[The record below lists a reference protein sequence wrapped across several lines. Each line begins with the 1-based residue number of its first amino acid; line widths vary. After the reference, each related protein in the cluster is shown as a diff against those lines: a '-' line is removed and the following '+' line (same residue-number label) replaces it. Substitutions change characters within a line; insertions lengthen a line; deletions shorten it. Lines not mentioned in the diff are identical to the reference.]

1 MDKGKVNRVIS
12 LGEVYTPQNYVE
24 NILDLI
30 PETHYSSRIF
40 EPGCGS
46 GNFLLE
52 ILNRKLQN
60 YSKSKKIKNG
70 LLNENVKLI
79 EYELIVLVSSIYSV
93 EIDKDNINT
102 TRKKLTEAISKYY
115 EKILK
120 TKISEDFKQI
130 VNFVISS
137 NIIQGD
143 LLNEIDKIIVY
154 EFSELPDYKF
164 NVRKFI
170 FSELLFPDN
179 EVFEVENKL
188 FGHIPEPI
196 DVVENISY
204 SNLHKEIG

>member
-1 MDKGKVNRVIS
+1 M
-12 LGEVYTPQNYVE
+12 
-24 NILDLI
+24 
-30 PETHYSSRIF
+30 
-40 EPGCGS
+40 
-46 GNFLLE
+46 
-52 ILNRKLQN
+52 NRKLQN

-93 EIDKDNINT
+93 EIDKDNINHK
-102 TRKKLTEAISKYY
+102 KKLTESISKYY

-120 TKISEDFKQI
+120 TKISEEFKQI
-130 VNFVISS
+130 VNFVITS

-143 LLNEIDKIIVY
+143 LINEIDKIIVY

-204 SNLHKEIG
+204 YDLHKEIG

>member
-1 MDKGKVNRVIS
+1 MDKEKINRVIA
-12 LGEVYTPQNYVE
+12 LGEVYTPKNFVE

-52 ILNRKLQN
+52 ILKRKLQN
-60 YSKSKKIKNG
+60 FTKSKKIKNG
-70 LLNENVKLI
+70 LLNENLQLI
-79 EYELIVLVSSIYSV
+79 EFELIVLVSSIYSV
-93 EIDKDNINT
+93 EIDKENIQN
-102 TRKKLTEAISKYY
+102 TRKKLNEFISNYY
-115 EKILK
+115 EKTLK
-120 TKISEDFKQI
+120 TKIPENFKMI
-130 VNFVISS
+130 VNSVISN
-137 NIIQGD
+137 NIIEGD

-164 NVRKFI
+164 NIRKFT

-179 EVFEVENKL
+179 EVFEIENKL

-196 DVVENISY
+196 DVIENIRY
-204 SNLHKEIG
+204 SELNKVIG

>member
-1 MDKGKVNRVIS
+1 MDKEKINRVIA
-12 LGEVYTPQNYVE
+12 LGEVYTPKNFVE

-52 ILNRKLQN
+52 ILKRKLQN
-60 YSKSKKIKNG
+60 FTKSKKIKNG
-70 LLNENVKLI
+70 LLNENLQLI
-79 EYELIVLVSSIYSV
+79 EFELIVLVSSIYSV
-93 EIDKDNINT
+93 EIDKENIQN
-102 TRKKLTEAISKYY
+102 TRKKLNEFISKYY
-115 EKILK
+115 EKTLK
-120 TKISEDFKQI
+120 TKIPENFKMI
-130 VNFVISS
+130 VNSVISN
-137 NIIQGD
+137 NIIEGD

-164 NVRKFI
+164 NIRKFT

-179 EVFEVENKL
+179 EVFEIENKL

-196 DVVENISY
+196 DVIENIRY
-204 SNLHKEIG
+204 SELNKVIG

>member
-1 MDKGKVNRVIS
+1 MDKSKVNRVIS
-12 LGEVYTPQNYVE
+12 LGEVYTPQNFVE

-93 EIDKDNINT
+93 EIDKDNIKT
-102 TRKKLTEAISKYY
+102 TRKMLTESISKYY

-120 TKISEDFKQI
+120 TKISEEFKQI
-130 VNFVISS
+130 VNFVITS
-137 NIIQGD
+137 NIIQGT
-143 LLNEIDKIIVY
+143 LLM
-154 EFSELPDYKF
+154 
-164 NVRKFI
+164 
-170 FSELLFPDN
+170 
-179 EVFEVENKL
+179 KL
-188 FGHIPEPI
+188 I
-196 DVVENISY
+196 
-204 SNLHKEIG
+204 K